1 MLRTLARGLLSASLI
16 GLVGGGGG
24 GLPALD
30 VLLYHRSF
38 GAAEAARPHYE
49 ATSGCHADRCAIF
62 STASQSR
69 SVLGVPVAG
78 VSAAPSGE
86 AAPLPTRA
94 ALHASVPPPHYFS
107 RAPPPVS

>member
-1 MLRTLARGLLSASLI
+1 MLRTLARWLI
-16 GLVGGGGG
+16 SVTLTVLVSGGGA

-30 VLLYHRSF
+30 GLLYHRHA
-38 GAAEAARPHYE
+38 GGAEALRPHYE

-78 VSAAPSGE
+78 LPAAPPGVG
-86 AAPLPTRA
+86 APVLPRVG
-94 ALHASVPPPHYFS
+94 LHASVPPPHYFS
-107 RAPPPVS
+107 RAPPASS